1 MENKK
6 KKTKKWIKPRHMVII
21 SILRPFFHLYVKLR
35 YRIKIEKYK
44 GDKKQPLFIL
54 FNHQT
59 AFDQFFVSLAF
70 PRHIYYISSEDLFSK
85 KWISRLLSYAVAPI
99 PFRKSTSD
107 ISAIKNCMRIMRE
120 GGSIGMAPEG
130 NRTYSGTTEYMKSGV
145 ASMAKALKMP
155 LAFFRIEGGYGTHP
169 RWSDDIRKG
178 RMRGYF
184 SRIIPYEEVKAM
196 SDDELFELI
205 KRELYVDERE
215 DQTLFKSKRPAE
227 FLDRAM
233 YYCPQCKLSTFY
245 SERDIIAC
253 TKCGRAVRYLEN
265 KRLSGVGFDF
275 EFDNVKDWYDAQSDF
290 VRALDLSPYENTP
303 VYEEEVALFE
313 NIYCKRKIL
322 IDKHAK
328 IRIFSDRLAVSTEN
342 EEFVFSFKDVVAA
355 TVLGKNKL
363 NFYVGSKIYQF
374 KGDKHFNA
382 LKYLNLYYHAT
393 ETRVKENEPQ
403 FLGL

>member
-1 MENKK
+1 
-6 KKTKKWIKPRHMVII
+6 
-21 SILRPFFHLYVKLR
+21 
-35 YRIKIEKYK
+35 
-44 GDKKQPLFIL
+44 
-54 FNHQT
+54 
-59 AFDQFFVSLAF
+59 
-70 PRHIYYISSEDLFSK
+70 
-85 KWISRLLSYAVAPI
+85 
-99 PFRKSTSD
+99 
-107 ISAIKNCMRIMRE
+107 MRIMRE

-130 NRTYSGTTEYMKSGV
+130 NRTYSGTTEHMKSGV
-145 ASMAKALKMP
+145 AAMAKALKMP

-184 SRIIPYEEVKAM
+184 SRIIPYEEVRAM
-196 SDDELFELI
+196 SDEELFELI

-215 DQTLFKSKRPAE
+215 DETLFKSKRPAE

-245 SERDIIAC
+245 AEGDTIAC

-265 KRLSGVGFDF
+265 KRLLGVGFDF
-275 EFDNVKDWYDAQSDF
+275 EFDNVKDWYDAQSDYI
-290 VRALDLSPYENTP
+290 RNLDLSPYEDVP
-303 VYEEEVALFE
+303 VYEEEVAFSE

-328 IRIFSDRLAVSTEN
+328 IRIFSDRLAVSTQK
-342 EEFVFSFKDVVAA
+342 EEFVFPFKDIVAA